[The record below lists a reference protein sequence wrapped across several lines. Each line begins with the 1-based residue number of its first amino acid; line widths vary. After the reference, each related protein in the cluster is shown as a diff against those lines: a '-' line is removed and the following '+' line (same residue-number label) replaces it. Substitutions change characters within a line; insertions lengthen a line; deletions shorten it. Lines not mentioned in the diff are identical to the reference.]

1 MRLTR
6 RFAALLTFALLSA
19 PAWAGTK
26 VPPPPPPLVAEHVHP
41 SGAFTFRTPDGWT
54 VAPLPSRP
62 DVVEAWNGPIGV
74 RFVYQPGESGLDSL
88 HVACMLER
96 LTPPM
101 EAQPQVKY
109 EYDFVGGPVG
119 DARALDSAFTV
130 RYDKPIQGHGAWRQ
144 RALTV
149 VGGGHSLC
157 LAAYVPADL
166 WKRSPE
172 ARAAADA
179 VLGSVTLRGHP

>member
-1 MRLTR
+1 MRLKR
-6 RFAALLTFALLSA
+6 RLAALIVFSVSV
-19 PAWAGTK
+19 PAWAGNTA
-26 VPPPPPPLVAEHVHP
+26 PAAPPPLVMEHTHTT
-41 SGAFTFRTPDGWT
+41 GAFTFRTPSGWT
-54 VAPLPSRP
+54 VGPLAGRS
-62 DVVEAWNGPIGV
+62 DAIEAWNGPVGV
-74 RFVYQPGESGLDSL
+74 RLVYQPGETGLDSL

-96 LTPPM
+96 LAPPM
-101 EAQPQVKY
+101 DAQPQVRY
-109 EYDFVGGPVG
+109 EYDFIGGPVG

-130 RYDKPIQGHGAWRQ
+130 RYDKPIHGRTAWRQ

-157 LAAYVPADL
+157 LASYVPADL

-179 VLGSVTLRGHP
+179 VLGSVMLRGRP